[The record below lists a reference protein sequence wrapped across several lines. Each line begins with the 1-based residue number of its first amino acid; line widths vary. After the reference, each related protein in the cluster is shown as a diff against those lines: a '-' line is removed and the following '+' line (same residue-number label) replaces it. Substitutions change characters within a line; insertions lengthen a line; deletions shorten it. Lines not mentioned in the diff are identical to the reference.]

1 MAISI
6 SEFKT
11 WAGAN
16 RHTAVAVNN
25 GALEAAS
32 NQIGFMDR
40 IFRRG
45 VVDSV
50 RSAVMKN
57 FTRAL
62 SARYGVTIAQQAI
75 ANAGLSTN
83 SELTGKIISAVISN
97 AKRLRADMLRPIG
110 RQDIS
115 LGDTTIAKS
124 QFKDL
129 CQDDRKIL
137 VKFLKR
143 RAVAVELLGEFPL
156 SMPDY
161 QDFHARASDLV
172 ARLRDMKDRFVPAN
186 IPADEFCAE
195 VDALVKAIEDKVAQM
210 RDLLADQ
217 PLGATNMREYR
228 DLMFAAATKTVE
240 ALRTSVRGN
249 GAAEAAIGRVLDQFR
264 NNPQVR
270 AEFEPY
276 AQLSKSAFKNI
287 APFIVSMVKARL
299 NRVNARGLNLDVS
312 AVAQLMKSSYR
323 AVLNERPWPVVSKT
337 FSTSV
342 RNRPVEMTSTIVPAE
357 QLGHSEDDQRGP
369 IASRYPQNVHG
380 YTCHSSEARNAV
392 NLAVTQLTVS
402 DPGGQPKLAFCGVR
416 HSVHCAWDIRNDQE
430 RADANARRA
439 EEAVMA
445 AFMAKYS
452 VPRNPAELPEPG
464 EDGTVTVDLDIT
476 SVALLTPDTFRN
488 FWKTGSS
495 KDERSMLMDQTAAWD
510 TVSQRGVT
518 FQYNGRQIHVRPH
531 IVTFNVGVNEGAVKM
546 SGIAP
551 NKAGGW
557 DASDRM
563 NARAFQALTQ
573 EVMAFVN
580 DNTKDGNT
588 RAAALALFDQCR
600 NIMTL
605 KQERSD
611 SHDAYKLAARL
622 AVLSQ
627 LIGKVPCFNCKS
639 GKDRTGEMDVECKFL
654 AALIARGE
662 KIPEPGAELTADQ
675 KGLFRA
681 VALQGGNF
689 EVQKMNVGV
698 AGFMSGSVKS
708 IEERLGGK
716 GYHTFHRGGAD
727 HIA

>member
-6 SEFKT
+6 SDFKT

-16 RHTAVAVNN
+16 QRTAVAVNN
-25 GALEAAS
+25 GALESAS
-32 NQIGFMDR
+32 NQIGILDR

-45 VVDSV
+45 TVDSV
-50 RSAVMKN
+50 RSAVMKD

-75 ANAGLSTN
+75 ANAGLSAN
-83 SELTGKIISAVISN
+83 SELTGRTISN
-97 AKRLRADMLRPIG
+97 VVANAKKLRADMLRPVG
-110 RQDIS
+110 RQDLT

-124 QFKDL
+124 QFKGL
-129 CQDDRKIL
+129 GPDDKAFL

-156 SMPDY
+156 TMPDY
-161 QDFHARASDLV
+161 QDFHARATDLV
-172 ARLRDMKDRFVPAN
+172 ARLRAMREAVVPAN
-186 IPADEFCAE
+186 VPADEFYAE
-195 VDALVKAIEDKVAQM
+195 VDALVRAVEGKLVQM
-210 RDLLADQ
+210 RDLLAGQ
-217 PLGATNMREYR
+217 PLGEANMREYR
-228 DLMFAAATKTVE
+228 DLMFAAAIRTVE
-240 ALRTSVRGN
+240 ALRASAQGN
-249 GAAEAAIGRVLDQFR
+249 AAAEAALGRTLEQFR
-264 NNPQVR
+264 NPQVR

-299 NRVNARGLNLDVS
+299 NRANVRGFNLDVS

-323 AVLNERPWPVVSKT
+323 AVLNERTWPVVSKT

-342 RNRPVEMTSTIVPAE
+342 GNRPVEMTSTIVPAE
-357 QLGHSEDDQRGP
+357 QLGRSEENPRGL
-369 IASRYPQNVHG
+369 IASRYPQGVHG
-380 YTCHSSEARNAV
+380 YTCHSADARNAV

-402 DPGGQPKLAFCGVR
+402 DPGGQPRLAFCGVR
-416 HSVHCAWDIRNDQE
+416 HSVHCAWEIRNDQE
-430 RADANARRA
+430 RAAANARRA

-452 VPRNPAELPEPG
+452 VPRNHAELPEPG

-476 SVALLTPDTFRN
+476 SVALLTPDTMRN
-488 FWKTGSS
+488 YWRPGSS

-510 TVSQRGVT
+510 AVSQRGVS
-518 FQYNGRQIHVRPH
+518 FLYQGRQIRVRPH
-531 IVTFNVGVNEGAVKM
+531 IVTFNVGVNEGAVKL

-563 NARAFQALTQ
+563 NARAFEALTHDA
-573 EVMAFVN
+573 MAFVN
-580 DNTKDGNT
+580 DKSKDGNL
-588 RAAALALFDQCR
+588 RAAALTLFNQCR
-600 NIMTL
+600 NILVL
-605 KQERSD
+605 KQEHSD

-627 LIGKVPCFNCKS
+627 LIGKIPCFNCKS

-662 KIPEPGAELTADQ
+662 KIPAPGAELTAEQ

-716 GYHTFHRGGAD
+716 AYHTFHRGGANN
-727 HIA
+727 IA

>member
-172 ARLRDMKDRFVPAN
+172 ARLRDMKNRFVPAN
-186 IPADEFCAE
+186 IPANEFCAE
-195 VDALVKAIEDKVAQM
+195 VDALVKAIEDKIAQM

-580 DNTKDGNT
+580 DNTKYGNT